1 MESVTVEEAAGF
13 VSFLGGGK
21 RRQLESRSRSEE
33 PWQVR
38 MTSDNPASAWDR
50 INENFYSREE
60 IYDVQWGARNLSNY
74 LVSAAPYGGAIAMV
88 RNQSKLQ
95 TYQASAAKS
104 TIEVFSASGNLLH
117 AVVADKGRIKGLG
130 WLESEKMTVIG
141 EDGLCRIYHNFQGD
155 FSIMSLGSAAEHS
168 GVSEVQFWES
178 GFVALLNN
186 QEFVGL
192 TGNKDL
198 RTLEFSTPRVG
209 ENQMI
214 RSWGLLSPK
223 HSLSGHL
230 EVVVSA
236 GPTILTL
243 DTGECVDQDVTQGP
257 FSHVC
262 VSPEGDLVAAHGLD
276 MKLFVMSSDFQRIF
290 STLSTDMST
299 PPSQISWCGNESIVL
314 AWEDEIEI
322 IGAYGGTLR
331 YYFDDP
337 IHLLPDVDGI
347 RVLRGQKLEY
357 IRRVPDSLVEIF
369 KIGSTS
375 PPAILLDAQQQFEG
389 KSPKINYNIQLIRP
403 QLAEAVDT
411 CVKAAGHTFDSH
423 WQKRLLKAASLGKS
437 ALDLYNSDVFVE
449 MCETLRVLN
458 SCRNYKVGIS
468 LTYEQ
473 FSKLS
478 AERLIQRLLSRRQY
492 TLALRLADY
501 LHLPTEGIYIDWAS
515 VMVRTSSQQEDVI
528 CQTIVSRLSKKTG
541 VSYEGI
547 ARAAYEEG
555 RVKLATQLLDY
566 EPRAGRQ
573 VPLLMTME
581 EDGSALVK
589 AIASGDMD
597 LVFYVLWYL
606 KKKLPLAQFFRMI
619 NNKPTAAS
627 LIERYSRQQ
636 DLPLLKD
643 YYYQADRRADGANVF
658 FQESFD
664 ADELQTRLD
673 KVRAGLKLL
682 ADSRENAFQ
691 SKILE
696 EHATLL
702 KSQHAMAADLG
713 ESFDGLSVTET
724 IAKLVK
730 TGQSSCAAK
739 IKGEHKISDRRFW
752 WIKLRALAE
761 RRDWDEID
769 QFSKSKKSPIGYE
782 PFFQECLDAG
792 NNRQAAKYI
801 PRCTNVSA
809 VTRVEMWVKAGD
821 LKNGGQEAFR
831 AKDRVALQQIRGR
844 APEGLIA
851 RELDS
856 LLDQLPPR

>member
-38 MTSDNPASAWDR
+38 MTSDNPASTWDR

-117 AVVADKGRIKGLG
+117 AVVADKGRIQGLG

-337 IHLLPDVDGI
+337 IYLLPDVDGI

-492 TLALRLADY
+492 
-501 LHLPTEGIYIDWAS
+501 I
-515 VMVRTSSQQEDVI
+515 
-528 CQTIVSRLSKKTG
+528 
-541 VSYEGI
+541 
-547 ARAAYEEG
+547 
-555 RVKLATQLLDY
+555 
-566 EPRAGRQ
+566 
-573 VPLLMTME
+573 
-581 EDGSALVK
+581 
-589 AIASGDMD
+589 
-597 LVFYVLWYL
+597 
-606 KKKLPLAQFFRMI
+606 
-619 NNKPTAAS
+619 
-627 LIERYSRQQ
+627 LIG
-636 DLPLLKD
+636 
-643 YYYQADRRADGANVF
+643 QA
-658 FQESFD
+658 
-664 ADELQTRLD
+664 
-673 KVRAGLKLL
+673 
-682 ADSRENAFQ
+682 
-691 SKILE
+691 
-696 EHATLL
+696 
-702 KSQHAMAADLG
+702 
-713 ESFDGLSVTET
+713 
-724 IAKLVK
+724 
-730 TGQSSCAAK
+730 
-739 IKGEHKISDRRFW
+739 
-752 WIKLRALAE
+752 
-761 RRDWDEID
+761 
-769 QFSKSKKSPIGYE
+769 
-782 PFFQECLDAG
+782 
-792 NNRQAAKYI
+792 
-801 PRCTNVSA
+801 
-809 VTRVEMWVKAGD
+809 
-821 LKNGGQEAFR
+821 
-831 AKDRVALQQIRGR
+831 
-844 APEGLIA
+844 
-851 RELDS
+851 
-856 LLDQLPPR
+856 